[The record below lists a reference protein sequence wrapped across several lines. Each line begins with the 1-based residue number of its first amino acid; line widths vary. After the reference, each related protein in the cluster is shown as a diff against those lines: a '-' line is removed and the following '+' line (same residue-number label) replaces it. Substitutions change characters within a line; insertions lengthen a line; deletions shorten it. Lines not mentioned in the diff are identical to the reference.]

1 MCSLLSGDKK
11 LRRKVKAFDVKDA
24 EEKVKESIVFAKV
37 KELPPNDVQELIDD
51 MQQFINS
58 I

>member
-1 MCSLLSGDKK
+1 M
-11 LRRKVKAFDVKDA
+11 LRMRK
-24 EEKVKESIVFAKV
+24 EKVKESIVFAKV
-37 KELPPNDVQELIDD
+37 KELPPNDVQELIDA